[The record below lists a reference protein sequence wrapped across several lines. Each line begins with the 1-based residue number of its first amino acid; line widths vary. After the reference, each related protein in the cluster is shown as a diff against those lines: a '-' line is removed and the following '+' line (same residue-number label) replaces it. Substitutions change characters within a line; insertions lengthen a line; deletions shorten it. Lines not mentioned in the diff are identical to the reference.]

1 MNNEIKVSGLSD
13 IPAAVEFAG
22 NYAALSENDS
32 AALIFSLV
40 CEEIL
45 LRLVNGGCAETAV
58 SRKRLG
64 GRSVELR
71 ARGGRVD
78 VSRRESEERA
88 DSMESEISDCLLE
101 KYADYYDYRYINGV
115 NIYRI
120 YTTKKSLID
129 LTDEIYDFYQ
139 EGNRKQKGKPAAV
152 LRHIAG
158 NHKGFLTFSVS
169 VLLLRHLAALMLP
182 VFASNIINTVTESG
196 SFFVRQVYFNLLASA
211 AALLVNLVCYWLDS
225 RCYRRF
231 TRAVEAGFRMALV
244 QKLQVL
250 SMKFHNSKQ
259 SGKVLSKLVSDV
271 QFIQILIYDRF
282 LEILL
287 LCEDVA
293 FIIVVA
299 LTSFPMMLLF
309 YALIIPGAVV
319 LLRRFSRPLLDRRA
333 ELRRE
338 TEQANA
344 AVMEMLEMTNLT
356 RSHGLEKTEYRS
368 ILGKV
373 RGIQK
378 ASVSYD
384 RQTVS
389 LNDVTYG
396 VFQSL
401 RLVSL
406 CLAAYLTATGHIRIG
421 LLVLFQSIFDLII
434 SNVQRLMDA
443 VPQITQGYDSLI
455 SVNEILWEQDIESCG
470 TVLLPDPVRGE
481 IEFRHVSFRYSPD
494 QEPVLKDVSFHV
506 PAGGSAA
513 FVGKSGDGKS
523 TILNLITGLYDADG
537 GEVLIDGLNVNTLD
551 KTAYRHK
558 IGLVP
563 QNPVLFSG
571 SLWDN
576 LVYGLSYVSP
586 DRVMEVIRSVGLKEL
601 LDTLPDGLNS
611 PVFENG
617 ANLSGGQRQRI
628 SIARALLRE
637 PRIILLD
644 EVTSA
649 LDAESEQQVQHTI
662 DSIMHNCT
670 VILVAHRLNTVKNAD
685 VIYEIR
691 DGKAFRYDSFG
702 EYADLR
708 GGTGIEPPGSD

>member
-1 MNNEIKVSGLSD
+1 MTG
-13 IPAAVEFAG
+13 
-22 NYAALSENDS
+22 
-32 AALIFSLV
+32 
-40 CEEIL
+40 
-45 LRLVNGGCAETAV
+45 
-58 SRKRLG
+58 
-64 GRSVELR
+64 
-71 ARGGRVD
+71 
-78 VSRRESEERA
+78 
-88 DSMESEISDCLLE
+88 
-101 KYADYYDYRYINGV
+101 
-115 NIYRI
+115 
-120 YTTKKSLID
+120 
-129 LTDEIYDFYQ
+129 
-139 EGNRKQKGKPAAV
+139 
-152 LRHIAG
+152 
-158 NHKGFLTFSVS
+158 
-169 VLLLRHLAALMLP
+169 
-182 VFASNIINTVTESG
+182 
-196 SFFVRQVYFNLLASA
+196 
-211 AALLVNLVCYWLDS
+211 
-225 RCYRRF
+225 RRF
-231 TRAVEAGFRMALV
+231 
-244 QKLQVL
+244 
-250 SMKFHNSKQ
+250 
-259 SGKVLSKLVSDV
+259 
-271 QFIQILIYDRF
+271 
-282 LEILL
+282 
-287 LCEDVA
+287 
-293 FIIVVA
+293 
-299 LTSFPMMLLF
+299 
-309 YALIIPGAVV
+309 
-319 LLRRFSRPLLDRRA
+319 
-333 ELRRE
+333 
-338 TEQANA
+338 
-344 AVMEMLEMTNLT
+344 
-356 RSHGLEKTEYRS
+356 
-368 ILGKV
+368 
-373 RGIQK
+373 
-378 ASVSYD
+378 
-384 RQTVS
+384 S

-455 SVNEILWEQDIESCG
+455 SVNEILWEQDIESSG

-628 SIARALLRE
+628 SIARALLRD

-649 LDAESEQQVQHTI
+649 LDAESEQQVQRTI

-691 DGKAFRYDSFG
+691 DGKAFRYDSFR

-708 GGTGIEPPGSD
+708 GDTDSEPPGSD